1 MLFERFAPCSEIVCS
16 LCSGLFLVLKFS
28 SLFRALCSLFSNSR
42 ILFEFSNS
50 ASFLE
55 RLARCFQTLWFLPSG
70 LFLLW
75 SSRVLLERFAS
86 RVVKISSRFRA
97 VSLSL
102 RFMSLYSLVPSAL
115 DPQTQ
120 DAKNNLVRPT
130 RLVFASAKILVLSAL
145 NPQNQSVKK
154 KSVVWP
160 ISFFASLKIRVFLLP

>member
-55 RLARCFQTLWFLPSG
+55 RLARCFQILWFLSSG

-130 RLVFASAKILVLSAL
+130 RLVFASAKILFVLSAL

-160 ISFFASLKIRVFLLP
+160 ISFLHP